1 MCHMVLTRVNSVY
14 QPKNTNTRLC
24 LFITAL
30 NCLQSACKR
39 FHMKVL
45 QLVIKS
51 VCVCVYQVV
60 RRQGPACLCHLS
72 CSGWPLLTPV
82 GGDEELQPAIRVNAH
97 ANRNDIF
104 KEKSGT
110 LTVFGIWST
119 YCGFTMARRSSS
131 RILVK

>member
-1 MCHMVLTRVNSVY
+1 MNGPVMCHMVLTRVNSVY

-51 VCVCVYQVV
+51 VCVCTKLFADKVLRVCVIFPAQD
-60 RRQGPACLCHLS
+60 GP
-72 CSGWPLLTPV
+72 
-82 GGDEELQPAIRVNAH
+82 
-97 ANRNDIF
+97 
-104 KEKSGT
+104 
-110 LTVFGIWST
+110 
-119 YCGFTMARRSSS
+119 Y
-131 RILVK
+131 